1 MRSANRWFARIR
13 NFMTGRRGD
22 ERLREEMEQHLAMQT
37 EENIRAGMPPGRGP
51 RQARL
56 KLGGVETIREQFHAE
71 EGLPFL
77 ETLLQ
82 DLRFAFRVLRKSPG
96 FAVTVVITLA
106 LGIGANTAI
115 FSIVYGVVFRP
126 LPYPHPQRI
135 VELTES
141 SPRGSD
147 EEDVTY
153 QEMQFLQEH
162 GSPFQFLTGYTVQ
175 GYNLSVGN
183 KTERVKGQPVSTDYF
198 HVLGINPLLGRD
210 FLAEENTGD
219 GAHVAI
225 LSYGTWQT
233 QMGGDRETIGRTITL
248 DGEPFTVI
256 GVMPPGLEGSVDPI
270 LPGDTDVWT
279 PLALVGQTAGSGQN
293 IEVLGRLR
301 PGLALAQAQA
311 QMRSITTAFRK
322 AFPQELDPTTTLK
335 YSALSGDA
343 FERCSDDFAGAVW
356 RSWARFADCL
366 CQCCQS
372 PAWPRHRPQPRVC
385 SSRGARGFAYAAG
398 SASAHGKRSAFNY
411 GRFAGAAAGAHWN
424 AIAAS
429 AQPIR
434 PPARE

>member
-1 MRSANRWFARIR
+1 MRFANRWFVRIR
-13 NFMTGRRGD
+13 NYMTGSRGD
-22 ERLREEMEQHLAMQT
+22 QRLREEMEQHLSLQT
-37 EENIRAGMPPGRGP
+37 DENIRAGMPPAEAR

-82 DLRFAFRVLRKSPG
+82 DIRFAFRVLRKSPG

-153 QEMQFLQEH
+153 QEMKFLQEH

-183 KTERVKGQPVSTDYF
+183 KTERVKGQPVSIDYF

-210 FLAEENTGD
+210 FLAEENSGN

-225 LSYGTWQT
+225 LSYGIWQT
-233 QMGGDRETIGRTITL
+233 QMGGDRKTVGRTITL

-256 GVMPPGLEGSVDPI
+256 GVMPPGLEASADPI
-270 LPGDTDVWT
+270 LPGETDVWT

-293 IEVLGRLR
+293 IEVLGRIR
-301 PGLALAQAQA
+301 PGYRCHKHKRRCGASPVHSGRHSLKSLTPQLRLAFSL
-311 QMRSITTAFRK
+311 FR
-322 AFPQELDPTTTLK
+322 
-335 YSALSGDA
+335 
-343 FERCSDDFAGAVW
+343 RCS
-356 RSWARFADCL
+356 
-366 CQCCQS
+366 
-372 PAWPRHRPQPRVC
+372 PAMF
-385 SSRGARGFAYAAG
+385 G
-398 SASAHGKRSAFNY
+398 
-411 GRFAGAAAGAHWN
+411 
-424 AIAAS
+424 
-429 AQPIR
+429 
-434 PPARE
+434 